1 MTTSVRITV
10 PENVDY
16 KVAVSSYYK
25 SDPAGRPL
33 MQEFLP
39 GDDVVLHIWDDKA
52 IFICEVP
59 KDLDIV
65 NVTVDTNHNTQ

>member
-16 KVAVSSYYK
+16 KVAVSSMYK
-25 SDPAGRPL
+25 SAPDGRPTI
-33 MQEFLP
+33 QEFLP

-59 KDLDIV
+59 LETDLF
-65 NVTVDTNHNTQ
+65 TVQEPTHNQQ